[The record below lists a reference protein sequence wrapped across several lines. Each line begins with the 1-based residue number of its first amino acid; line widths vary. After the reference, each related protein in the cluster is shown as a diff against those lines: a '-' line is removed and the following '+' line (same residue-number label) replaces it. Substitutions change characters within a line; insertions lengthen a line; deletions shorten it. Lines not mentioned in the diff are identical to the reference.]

1 MVRHD
6 RAAGAGAENEEFF
19 HHLPFS
25 SQEPSANTC
34 LKNIF
39 EPNGLSIMAKPKYN
53 ESILI
58 PINYI

>member
-6 RAAGAGAENEEFF
+6 RTTGAGAENKKFF
-19 HHLPFS
+19 RHIPFS
-25 SQEPSANTC
+25 SQESPANAG

-39 EPNGLSIMAKPKYN
+39 EPNGLSIMAKLKYN
-53 ESILI
+53 ASVLI